1 MRVSA
6 NVSVETWVENA
17 ADGEFKNAYPGK
29 CAHREIHACHVPGT
43 VDKRKTKQLGSQ
55 PRVREQVTR
64 KWNRS
69 SDSCLS

>member
-17 ADGEFKNAYPGK
+17 ADGEFKNAHPGK

-43 VDKRKTKQLGSQ
+43 IDTKVNKAVRFSAQSQ
-55 PRVREQVTR
+55 RAGY
-64 KWNRS
+64 
-69 SDSCLS
+69 